1 MASGSLFQKLV
12 SLNPDL
18 EALVKKGYA
27 VTFDTGWMVIRDVP
41 YLDSQGALCWGA
53 LATKLVFV
61 DASRVAQEDHTVL
74 FAGSHPCGLDGA
86 IIPLIDAGAHT
97 LALSDACKD
106 VAIERRFSNKPTK
119 AGKFENFFE
128 KVESYVGIIS
138 GPAIHRHGVSPLNFK
153 SVEDSPAPTV
163 FKFQDSLTSK
173 AEISELSGKF
183 ENDVIAVIGL
193 GGTGAYLLDFL
204 VRMPVREIRGFDGD
218 AFHVHNAFRSPG
230 RLEEA
235 ELGKPKTEV
244 YENRYAS
251 FRNGLKLTSQ
261 YVDSESGEALDGV
274 TFAFV
279 CVDKGSSR
287 SAIFDLLIAK
297 GIPFIDVGMGL
308 KRPDGPLKGMMR
320 VTYYPPE
327 KAQKIRDMG
336 FAEMNDGPENL
347 YRTNVQ
353 IAELN
358 ALNASLAAIR
368 FKQIR
373 GFYVEDHPYYHLL
386 LDLVDLKIV
395 GEAHDDED

>member
-61 DASRVAQEDHTVL
+61 DASRVVQEDHTVL

-97 LALSDACKD
+97 LVLSEACKD
-106 VAIERRFSNKPTK
+106 VAIQRRFSNKPTK

-128 KVESYVGIIS
+128 KVESYVSIIS

-163 FKFQDSLTSK
+163 FKFQDSLTNK
-173 AEISELSGKF
+173 AEINELSSKF
-183 ENDVIAVIGL
+183 ANDVIAVIGL

-204 VRMPVREIRGFDGD
+204 VKMPVREIRGFDGD

-230 RLEEA
+230 RLEEV

-244 YENRYAS
+244 YESRYAS
-251 FRNGLKLTSQ
+251 FRDGLKLTPQ
-261 YVDSESGEALDGV
+261 YIDSESGEALDGV